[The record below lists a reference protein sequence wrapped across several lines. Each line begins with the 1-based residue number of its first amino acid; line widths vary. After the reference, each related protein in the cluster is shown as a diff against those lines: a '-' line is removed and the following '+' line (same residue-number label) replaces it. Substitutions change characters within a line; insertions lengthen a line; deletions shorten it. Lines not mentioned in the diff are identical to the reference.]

1 MISAFKVDPSS
12 TTTISTSGPGERPC
26 VTAPAAGRRPAGGPR
41 RSWATLK
48 SAMKTSE
55 RQHLKDNELAR
66 AVAAAQSWVEQNRR
80 TVLAV
85 AAAIVV
91 VGGGLLAYST
101 WTSRVNAQAA
111 GLLAEAMVIEEAAVQ
126 PPAPPAG
133 TTNDPTNPG
142 GQLPGTYPT
151 LEAKLE
157 AALPK
162 FQAAADGYPDT
173 QPGRTARLY
182 LAGTLA
188 RLGRRDEALAQYD
201 RLIATNDALLSRAA
215 RLGKASVQ
223 IAGGQYDPAIA
234 TLKELAEQQG
244 SAMPAE
250 ALLMELARAYRLAGR
265 TDDARKTLT
274 DIVEKHADS
283 PFATEAKAE
292 IARLKG

>member
-1 MISAFKVDPSS
+1 
-12 TTTISTSGPGERPC
+12 
-26 VTAPAAGRRPAGGPR
+26 
-41 RSWATLK
+41 
-48 SAMKTSE
+48 MKTSE
-55 RQHLKDNELAR
+55 RHHLKDNELAT
-66 AVAAAQSWVEQNRR
+66 AVGVAQSWFDQNRT
-80 TVLAV
+80 TVLAIV
-85 AAAIVV
+85 AAIVI

-101 WTSRVNAQAA
+101 WTNRVQTQAA
-111 GLLAEAMVIEEAAVQ
+111 ELLAEAMVIEEARIQ

-173 QPGRTARLY
+173 QPGRTARLH
-182 LAGTLA
+182 LAETLA
-188 RLGRRDEALAQYD
+188 KMGRRDEALEQYD
-201 RLIATNDALLSRAA
+201 RLIATGDPLLARAA
-215 RLGKASVQ
+215 RLGKASAQ
-223 IAGGQYDPAIA
+223 IAAGQYDPAIA
-234 TLKELAEQQG
+234 TLKELSEQQG

-292 IARLKG
+292 MARLKG